1 MNTVVQVKDKKF
13 ALYIH
18 EDKIKA
24 RVKEVATQIDI
35 YVLKYG
41 FKLFN
46 FSLAT
51 AAGIF
56 KNVVNILLLLAA
68 NYVAKKA
75 GEERLI

>member
-1 MNTVVQVKDKKF
+1 MPFFLKNGMNLD
-13 ALYIH
+13 
-18 EDKIKA
+18 
-24 RVKEVATQIDI
+24 VANTIDL

-56 KNVVNILLLLAA
+56 KNVVNIGLLVVA
-68 NYVAKKA
+68 NTIAKKS
-75 GEERLI
+75 GEERLM

>member
-1 MNTVVQVKDKKF
+1 MIQD
-13 ALYIH
+13 
-18 EDKIKA
+18 
-24 RVKEVATQIDI
+24 VASTIDI
-35 YVLKYG
+35 FVLKYG

-56 KNVVNILLLLAA
+56 KNVVNIILLIVA
-68 NYVAKKA
+68 NSIAKRA

>member
-1 MNTVVQVKDKKF
+1 MKNAQRLLKNG
-13 ALYIH
+13 LI
-18 EDKIKA
+18 E
-24 RVKEVATQIDI
+24 EVATTIDI

-56 KNVVNILLLLAA
+56 KNVVNILFLLAA
-68 NYVAKKA
+68 NWFARMF
-75 GEERLI
+75 GEERLV

>member
-1 MNTVVQVKDKKF
+1 MDKTID
-13 ALYIH
+13 Y
-18 EDKIKA
+18 
-24 RVKEVATQIDI
+24 ATTIDI
-35 YVLKYG
+35 YVLKFG

-56 KNVVNILLLLAA
+56 KNVVNILLLVLA
-68 NYVAKKA
+68 NTIAKKS